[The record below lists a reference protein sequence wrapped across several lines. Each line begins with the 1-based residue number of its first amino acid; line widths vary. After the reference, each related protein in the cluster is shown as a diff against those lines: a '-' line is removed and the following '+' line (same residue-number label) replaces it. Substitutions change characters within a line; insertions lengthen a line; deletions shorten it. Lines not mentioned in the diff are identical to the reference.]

1 MAKVIGT
8 VVSIGGASIITL
20 YKGMPLMNF
29 KSLHILGASSIVS
42 PNLVWNWT
50 VGCLFLLG
58 NCFAWSGWM
67 VLQVPTFTQ
76 LTICT
81 NSTYVES
88 Y

>member
-8 VVSIGGASIITL
+8 VISIGGATIITL

-29 KSLHILGASSIVS
+29 KASHMLRVSIAS
-42 PNLVWNWT
+42 PNRVLTWT

-67 VLQVPTFTQ
+67 VLQVYS
-76 LTICT
+76 LTAPSICC
-81 NSTYVES
+81 
-88 Y
+88 